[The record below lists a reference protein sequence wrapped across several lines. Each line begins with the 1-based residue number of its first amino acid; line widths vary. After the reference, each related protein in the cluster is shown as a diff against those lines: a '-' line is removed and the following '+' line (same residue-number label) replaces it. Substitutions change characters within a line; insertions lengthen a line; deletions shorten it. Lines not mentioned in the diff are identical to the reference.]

1 MILILNDYY
10 PDQRLLVGPCNED
23 AVWFLWDTNR
33 IFNTTTTSTTTTTN
47 NNNNDNNNNSRV
59 NFRLKG
65 LNDDFCVGN
74 VASVLNYDA
83 VNIHIY
89 SETQQ

>member
-1 MILILNDYY
+1 MILRLNDYY

-33 IFNTTTTSTTTTTN
+33 IFNTTTTN
-47 NNNNDNNNNSRV
+47 NNNNDNNNNSKI
-59 NFRLKG
+59 NFRLKR
-65 LNDDFCVGN
+65 LNDDFCAGN
-74 VASVLNYDA
+74 VASVLNYYA